1 MLGEQ
6 WISKLLGE
14 NKQSALVI
22 NREAT
27 KPIIYKSQ
35 WKEYATEKHHCVYI
49 QQKIIIHSSV
59 ATLKER
65 NRI

>member
-27 KPIIYKSQ
+27 KHIIYKSQ
-35 WKEYATEKHHCVYI
+35 WKAYATEKHRVYI
-49 QQKIIIHSSV
+49 QQNIIMHSPV
-59 ATLKER
+59 AILKEH